1 LPHAGGF
8 AGATPMNKEVVMSQ
22 RVPRHLGLFVVLGCA
37 GILVLVGLSGCTG
50 ESKTSEPEKPVVQT
64 KTDAAP
70 PPAKIIAAQPV
81 SRQRRKAFKQAV
93 LLDPPEGQQRPPD
106 LTFAGKNVARIF
118 EAVAGMGNEGGL
130 WDQVELADAQ
140 GRLLK
145 YTGIVRTDVGEIHIA
160 LLPEAAPNHVTSF
173 IALARAGYYDGLPFH
188 ISQRSKAGEKPL
200 GYLEAGCPKG
210 TGEQGY
216 GSVGYW
222 LEPEID
228 TELVHESGMVGAWH
242 LGDEADTDAA
252 RFYIM
257 LHPAPWM
264 DGSYTMFGRVIR
276 GLDVADAIN
285 RRPVIDEEPFDR
297 PKEPVLIRQVVI
309 ESQ

>member
-1 LPHAGGF
+1 
-8 AGATPMNKEVVMSQ
+8 MS
-22 RVPRHLGLFVVLGCA
+22 RGVPRSLGLFVALACTGA
-37 GILVLVGLSGCTG
+37 LVALSGCSN
-50 ESKTSEPEKPVVQT
+50 ESKAPAPAQPVVQT
-64 KTDAAP
+64 RTDAVAP
-70 PPAKIIAAQPV
+70 PGKTVMAQTV
-81 SRQRRKAFKQAV
+81 SRQRQKSFKQAV

-118 EAVAGMGNEGGL
+118 EAVAGPGNAGGL
-130 WDQVELADAQ
+130 WDQIEFADAQ
-140 GRLLK
+140 GRRLK
-145 YTGIVRTDVGEIHIA
+145 YTAIVKTDLGEIHIA

-173 IALARAGYYDGLPFH
+173 VALARAGYYDGLPFH

-210 TGEQGY
+210 SGEEGY

-228 TELVHESGMVGAWH
+228 KEVVHEAGMVGAWH
-242 LGDEADTDAA
+242 LGEASDTDAA
-252 RFYIM
+252 RFYIT

-264 DGSYTMFGRVIR
+264 DGSYTIFGRVIR
-276 GLDVADAIN
+276 GLEVADAIN

-297 PKEPVLIRQVVI
+297 PKEPVLIRRVVI

>member
-1 LPHAGGF
+1 
-8 AGATPMNKEVVMSQ
+8 MSHFIPS
-22 RVPRHLGLFVVLGCA
+22 RLGLFVALACA
-37 GILVLVGLSGCTG
+37 GAVVALSGCSSDTR
-50 ESKTSEPEKPVVQT
+50 TPAPAQPVAQV
-64 KTDAAP
+64 KTDAVATP
-70 PPAKIIAAQPV
+70 DKPIVAQTV
-81 SRQRRKAFKQAV
+81 SRQRPKSFKQAV
-93 LLDPPEGQQRPPD
+93 LLDPPDGQQRPPD

-118 EAVAGMGNEGGL
+118 EAVAGPGNEGGL

-140 GRLLK
+140 GRRLK
-145 YTGIVRTDVGEIHIA
+145 YTAIVKTDLGAIHIE

-210 TGEQGY
+210 TGEEGY

-222 LEPEID
+222 LTPEID
-228 TELVHESGMVGAWH
+228 KALVHEAGMVGAWH
-242 LGDEADTDAA
+242 LGDESDTDAA
-252 RFYIM
+252 RFYIS

-264 DGSYTMFGRVIR
+264 DGSYTLFGRVIR
-276 GLDVADAIN
+276 GLEVADAIN
-285 RRPVIDEEPFDR
+285 RRPVLNEEPFDR
-297 PKEPVLIRQVVI
+297 PKDPVLIRQVVI